1 MSLTGAAAGVALD
14 RSHLVRGRGSAAA
27 SPGRASRRRS
37 RGHGRLLS
45 LLVAL
50 ALGAGV
56 ALWLLHTAF
65 PGAARGDGEPGG
77 TAAPAAPA
85 AVEIVA
91 PATVVATSSC
101 VGEDPRDTI
110 ALDGPGGRRL
120 LPLDAC
126 GSPLG
131 SRITVRAAFVG
142 TEPAEAPARVLGTG
156 SAAALDATEPAESPL
171 TDRLAILLTGVAG
184 LGMAGLLVAV
194 VRERS
199 RRTAAPQSARPVRPA
214 RTTTTTGG
222 AARVR
227 RPGCRAPSRVASR
240 PIGEGRTSRRARRR
254 PSPVHGARR
263 DAPPGDDE
271 RRGSL
276 AGPWS
281 GRRAAPPG
289 RRSAPP
295 LGWTM

>member
-14 RSHLVRGRGSAAA
+14 RSHLVRGRGSAAG

-45 LLVAL
+45 LLVAV

-56 ALWLLHTAF
+56 ALWVLHTAF

-131 SRITVRAAFVG
+131 SRITARAAFVG
-142 TEPAEAPARVLGTG
+142 TEPADAPARVLGTG

-199 RRTAAPQSARPVRPA
+199 RRTAVPQSARPVRPA
-214 RTTTTTGG
+214 RTTTTT
-222 AARVR
+222 AA
-227 RPGCRAPSRVASR
+227 PRAPADRGAVHRPASR
-240 PIGEGRTSRRARRR
+240 PGRSARAGRPAALDAGRRRSAAHGGTPRRATTSGEGRSRGRGQGGGPRR
-254 PSPVHGARR
+254 PA
-263 DAPPGDDE
+263 
-271 RRGSL
+271 
-276 AGPWS
+276 AGPH
-281 GRRAAPPG
+281 RR
-289 RRSAPP
+289 
-295 LGWTM
+295 

>member
-1 MSLTGAAAGVALD
+1 MRGGVRA
-14 RSHLVRGRGSAAA
+14 SGSAER
-27 SPGRASRRRS
+27 SSRRRS
-37 RGHGRLLS
+37 RRGARILS

-56 ALWLLHTAF
+56 ALWLILVAF
-65 PGAARGDGEPGG
+65 PGAAGPGD

-101 VGEDPRDTI
+101 ISETPRDTV

-126 GSPLG
+126 GTPVG

-142 TEPAEAPARVLGTG
+142 TEPADAPARVLGTG
-156 SAAALDATEPAESPL
+156 SAAALAATEPAESPL
-171 TDRLAILLTGVAG
+171 TGRLAILLTGVAG

-199 RRTAAPQSARPVRPA
+199 RRPAARTTAPPARPA
-214 RTTTTTGG
+214 RTTTTT
-222 AARVR
+222 AAPRAAVDR
-227 RPGCRAPSRVASR
+227 AAERGTVHRPASR
-240 PIGEGRTSRRARRR
+240 PGRSAKAGRPAALDAGRRVPAPRGGTSRRITASGEGRPRSRGTDRGTGGGSRRPA
-254 PSPVHGARR
+254 
-263 DAPPGDDE
+263 
-271 RRGSL
+271 
-276 AGPWS
+276 AGPH
-281 GRRAAPPG
+281 RR
-289 RRSAPP
+289 
-295 LGWTM
+295 